1 MTRSED
7 RSATAGGL
15 GHRQTRRT
23 WMQHLAGLLWVG
35 QVAQPDPEPAGRRV
49 FTMTARKYLFE
60 PDVIDVRRNDIVRL
74 TITSA
79 DIAHSF
85 TVDAY
90 RIQKRIA
97 PGGSLTFEFRAD
109 EVGRFAFY
117 CSLRAE
123 AGCAEMRGE
132 LIVR

>member
-1 MTRSED
+1 MSSQRD
-7 RSATAGGL
+7 RLSRRGWL
-15 GHRQTRRT
+15 GR
-23 WMQHLAGLLWVG
+23 LAAAF
-35 QVAQPDPEPAGRRV
+35 VAPALSQPDADTPGRRAFALV
-49 FTMTARKYLFE
+49 ARKYQFDPE
-60 PDVIDVRRNDIVRL
+60 VIDVRRNDIVRL

-90 RIQKRIA
+90 RIQKRIPA
-97 PGGSLTFEFRAD
+97 GAATTFEFRAD
-109 EVGRFAFY
+109 EVGRFPFY
-117 CSLRAE
+117 CSMRLD